1 VEKQPD
7 NKEGSEV
14 KDSALAGFIP
24 AKEPKANV
32 TRLFDDLAIR
42 DAVVHYPDD
51 MMWVNGLKA
60 KKLVFGVINDLDQN
74 VSVQPIGRAGAA
86 KGNLGSATT
95 VNKNSEGLVPL
106 DILVTYWAP
115 WLSVSITAASGPS
128 SGKIT
133 IYAIWAED

>member
-1 VEKQPD
+1 MDSKLGGKPPEVTDPGKL
-7 NKEGSEV
+7 GSV
-14 KDSALAGFIP
+14 P
-24 AKEPKANV
+24 AFFEPKANV

-60 KKLVFGVINDLDQN
+60 HRLVFGVINDLDQN

-95 VNKNSEGLVPL
+95 VNKNSEGLVPV
-106 DILVTYWAP
+106 DIQGLYWAP

-133 IYAIWAED
+133 IYAIWIED